1 MNSLVPKSS
10 NTGDNLGITAGP
22 NSRNTCLE
30 LLYSFQ
36 KIVLLSPKELTIYF
50 QGFFSIGLVTL
61 VRHLG
66 KRLRKKNLH
75 PTEKKNTAKKTFILF
90 FEDTI
95 WIISCPVV
103 CLLGWFYFISI
114 CISIY
119 KRSPSFLKLRV
130 LWHFFFHLLFEWER
144 ERWGNT
150 SLMDLAHGSEK
161 WISLS
166 RQRMFIFHLTFD
178 NMSSYVWRYKWI

>member
-1 MNSLVPKSS
+1 MNPLVPKSS

-114 CISIY
+114 YISIH

-130 LWHFFFHLLFEWER
+130 L
-144 ERWGNT
+144 
-150 SLMDLAHGSEK
+150 
-161 WISLS
+161 
-166 RQRMFIFHLTFD
+166 
-178 NMSSYVWRYKWI
+178 

>member
-1 MNSLVPKSS
+1 MNPLVPKSS

-119 KRSPSFLKLRV
+119 KEALAFSNFEYFDTFFPFSVRMRKREMGEYVTNGSSAWQRKMNFSF
-130 LWHFFFHLLFEWER
+130 
-144 ERWGNT
+144 T
-150 SLMDLAHGSEK
+150 STNVY
-161 WISLS
+161 
-166 RQRMFIFHLTFD
+166 F
-178 NMSSYVWRYKWI
+178 SSCV

>member
-1 MNSLVPKSS
+1 MLHIYQNSAMTLYLFSNLKFLFSTTIRLRRIKLQISPSAVNPPVPKSS

-30 LLYSFQ
+30 LLYSLQ

-61 VRHLG
+61 VRHPG

-90 FEDTI
+90 FEEDTI

-114 CISIY
+114 Y

-130 LWHFFFHLLFEWER
+130 L
-144 ERWGNT
+144 
-150 SLMDLAHGSEK
+150 
-161 WISLS
+161 
-166 RQRMFIFHLTFD
+166 
-178 NMSSYVWRYKWI
+178 